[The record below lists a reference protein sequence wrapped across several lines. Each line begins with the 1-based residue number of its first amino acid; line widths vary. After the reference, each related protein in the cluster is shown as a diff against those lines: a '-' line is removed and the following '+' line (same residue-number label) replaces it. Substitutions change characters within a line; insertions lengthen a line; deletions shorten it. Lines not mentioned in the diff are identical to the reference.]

1 MDHPETEHLLPN
13 GDRVWVIA
21 TSEAAR
27 LLPNL
32 LRLFRSGESEPMVFG
47 DAGQPEG
54 VVIPWALWQRLD
66 ALATDEDGFKHM
78 YDTARQRL
86 ADPQP
91 SIPLEEAA
99 AEIGWDLDE
108 EVDDSEFRKPR

>member
-1 MDHPETEHLLPN
+1 MDPETPYLLPD
-13 GDRVWVIA
+13 GERVWVIA
-21 TSEAAR
+21 TPEASR

-32 LRLFRSGESEPMVFG
+32 LQRFRAGDSEPMIFG

-54 VVIPWALWQRLD
+54 VVVSWDVWRRLD
-66 ALATDEDGFKHM
+66 ALAADEDGFAHL
-78 YDTARQRL
+78 YETARQRL

-108 EVDDSEFRKPR
+108 DVDDSEFRKPK